1 MSDKDIIYR
10 QAAID
15 ALGEKPLAWT
25 DGEYELALQQQWE
38 SDIDAIKAVPSAQ
51 PEQCN
56 DCIANGGDWE
66 CDHIHCRKGQLPF
79 TQPEIL
85 ACGEGELNVPDTNV
99 GDTIYRQAA
108 IDAICKACSME
119 EDYHKCNGYPE
130 TSIWCEYLVA
140 LRALPSVQPKQRW
153 IPCSERLPEYDG
165 EMYLVTD
172 YCEQINRKRL
182 HVSYCYVNREGFWS
196 DVPMGYKVIAWMPLP
211 EPYVERR
218 TDE

>member
-1 MSDKDIIYR
+1 MDLISR

-25 DGEYELALQQQWE
+25 DSEYELALQQQWE
-38 SDIDAIKAVPSAQ
+38 ADIDAIKAVPSAQ
-51 PEQCN
+51 
-56 DCIANGGDWE
+56 
-66 CDHIHCRKGQLPF
+66 
-79 TQPEIL
+79 
-85 ACGEGELNVPDTNV
+85 
-99 GDTIYRQAA
+99 
-108 IDAICKACSME
+108 S
-119 EDYHKCNGYPE
+119 
-130 TSIWCEYLVA
+130 
-140 LRALPSVQPKQRW
+140 KQRW

-196 DVPMGYKVIAWMPLP
+196 DVPMGYKVVAWMPLP